1 MICMLW
7 LEKCNCRSLMLID
20 PVILNKK
27 CKLCCLHFED
37 KMFSNF
43 QINRLKADAIPTIF
57 GNLTEEVSLQC
68 QDPLNDTIISDNADN
83 SPSCST
89 SIAGDL
95 STTNLSVIMSDK
107 STLSDIET
115 SSLGVQTPKY
125 LSENTPRKLKLH
137 QKLAVEI
144 Q

>member
-1 MICMLW
+1 MSIDPVILNKKCMLW

-20 PVILNKK
+20 SVILNKMYRV
-27 CKLCCLHFED
+27 CSLHFED

-43 QINRLKADAIPTIF
+43 RKNRLKADAIPTIF

-68 QDPLNDTIISDNADN
+68 QDPLNNTIISDNADN
-83 SPSCST
+83 SPSCSI

-107 STLSDIET
+107 STSSDIET
-115 SSLGVQTPKY
+115 
-125 LSENTPRKLKLH
+125 
-137 QKLAVEI
+137 
-144 Q
+144 